1 MEEFIKE
8 IVSAT
13 RAIDF
18 RPNDDDHVE
27 ISFTDVL
34 LDIRDELRI
43 LNKNLSIIEFDITE
57 KEINVG
63 IACILNDIAKNFKKN
78 KKDE

>member
-63 IACILNDIAKNFKKN
+63 IACILNDIAKNFNKN